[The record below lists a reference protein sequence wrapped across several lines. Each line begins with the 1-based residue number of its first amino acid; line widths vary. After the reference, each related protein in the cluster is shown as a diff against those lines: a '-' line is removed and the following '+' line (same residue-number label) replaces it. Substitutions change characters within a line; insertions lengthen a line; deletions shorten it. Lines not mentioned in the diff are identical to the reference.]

1 VWKAAE
7 VGAASSAVLRATVTR
22 TPERHL
28 LRLITSEMPFNMLV
42 SKALCVYIGM
52 AIGSANI
59 FLVYGH
65 IGLSVECPYRLFTN
79 ELD

>member
-1 VWKAAE
+1 
-7 VGAASSAVLRATVTR
+7 
-22 TPERHL
+22 
-28 LRLITSEMPFNMLV
+28 MPFNMLV